1 VNQGNT
7 FDVVKYNENFEI
19 WNTLK
24 NMTNSNN
31 FTLSVNVSGDR
42 DRVIT
47 IPMTVVG
54 IQEGHNTSNNR
65 YGTSK
70 HTIFYFFCIFNN

>member
-1 VNQGNT
+1 MANQGNT

-47 IPMTVVG
+47 IPMTVIS

-70 HTIFYFFCIFNN
+70 HHFIFLYFK